1 MKRTKKA
8 PLWYNPVEK
17 DVRRPVTWET
27 DLVQMAAGR
36 EGRALL
42 ESYVRMYREKN
53 L

>member
-8 PLWYNPVEK
+8 PLWYNPAEK
-17 DVRRPVTWET
+17 NSRSAPMRET
-27 DLVQMAAGR
+27 DLVLMASDK

-42 ESYVRMYREKN
+42 DSYCRMYRKKN

>member
-1 MKRTKKA
+1 MKRTKKT

-17 DVRRPVTWET
+17 DSRRLIRET
-27 DLVQMAAGR
+27 DLAQMAAAR

-42 ESYVRMYREKN
+42 DSYCRMYRKKF

>member
-1 MKRTKKA
+1 MKRTRKA

-17 DVRRPVTWET
+17 DARRPLIRET
-27 DLVQMAAGR
+27 DLTQMAADR

-42 ESYVRMYREKN
+42 ESYCRMYRKKF

>member
-1 MKRTKKA
+1 MKKTKKA

-17 DVRRPVTWET
+17 SARTSALERE
-27 DLVQMAAGR
+27 DLISMAAYR

-42 ESYVRMYREKN
+42 ESYCRMYRQK